1 MMKFIFGMQINIEV
15 FYKLILS
22 FWVCNQVCPKD
33 FLSNKEPFFHTKVPF
48 LASNERCP
56 KFLEYALF
64 TISLQYL
71 KKEMSDEVYFL
82 YADKHGSLLQI
93 GTMILTGI
101 VKHSESS
108 QNSKF
113 VMSLQYLKKEVRDE
127 VSFFACR

>member
-1 MMKFIFGMQINIEV
+1 MPAGKCQSFLEIF
-15 FYKLILS
+15 
-22 FWVCNQVCPKD
+22 WD
-33 FLSNKEPFFHTKVPF
+33 FLSKKEPFFHTKVPF